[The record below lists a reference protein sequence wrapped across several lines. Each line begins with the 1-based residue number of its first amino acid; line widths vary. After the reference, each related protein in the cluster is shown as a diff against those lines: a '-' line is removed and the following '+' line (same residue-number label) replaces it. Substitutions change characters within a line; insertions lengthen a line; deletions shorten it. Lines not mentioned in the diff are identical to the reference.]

1 MKFIV
6 SVVNKDDALP
16 LVDVLVTNGYRVTTF
31 KTAGGFLRKENVTL
45 FTCVEDEQIEDAV
58 RLIKDNCHTRMQRMG
73 SLPPV
78 MASGE
83 SYVLATEEEEVEVGG
98 AVIFVL
104 DVAQFLRA

>member
-6 SVVNKDDALP
+6 SVVNQDDVLLLVDAL
-16 LVDVLVTNGYRVTTF
+16 VTSGYRVTTF

-45 FTCVEDEQIEDAV
+45 FTGVEDEQVEDVV
-58 RLIKDNCHTRMQRMG
+58 RLIQDNCHTRTQRVG

-78 MASGE
+78 MESGE
-83 SYVLATEEEEVEVGG
+83 LYVLATEEVEVGG

-104 DVAQFLRA
+104 DVAQFLKA

>member
-31 KTAGGFLRKENVTL
+31 KTAGGFLRKENVTI
-45 FTCVEDEQIEDAV
+45 FTGVEDEKVEDIV
-58 RLIKDNCHTRMQRMG
+58 QLIQNNCHTRIQRVG
-73 SLPPV
+73 SLPPL
-78 MASGE
+78 MESGE
-83 SYVLATEEEEVEVGG
+83 SYVLATEEVEVGG

>member
-45 FTCVEDEQIEDAV
+45 FTGVEDEQVEDIV
-58 RLIKDNCHTRMQRMG
+58 QLIQDNCHTRIQRVG
-73 SLPPV
+73 SLPPL
-78 MASGE
+78 MESGE
-83 SYVLATEEEEVEVGG
+83 SYVLATEEVEVGG